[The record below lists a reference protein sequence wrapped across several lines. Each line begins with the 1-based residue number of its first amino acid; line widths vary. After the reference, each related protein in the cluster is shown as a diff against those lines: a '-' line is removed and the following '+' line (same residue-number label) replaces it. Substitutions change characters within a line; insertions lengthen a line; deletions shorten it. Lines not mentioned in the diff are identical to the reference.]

1 MSAAAPTRDGAA
13 RARRWLA
20 MGLVAAAAFVWMRP
34 GQSGLPAGT
43 IAPSFTVSTADGAR
57 FSLDAQRGHT
67 VVLAFWAT
75 WCPACRAEAH
85 DLAAVERSLAPRGD
99 SVVALS
105 VDTLPL
111 ARVAAEATSLG
122 MPSRVALAASEV
134 TTRFAVALLP
144 TTFVIA
150 PSGAIAH
157 VFAGGATSAEILA
170 AVDAAERSAP

>member
-1 MSAAAPTRDGAA
+1 MSAAAPTRDGGA
-13 RARRWLA
+13 RVRRWLA
-20 MGLVAAAAFVWMRP
+20 MGLVAVAAFAWMRP
-34 GQSGLPAGT
+34 GQSGLPEGAA
-43 IAPSFTVSTADGAR
+43 APAFTVTTAEGAS
-57 FSLDAQRGHT
+57 FSLDEQRGHT

-85 DLAAVERSLAPRGD
+85 DLAAVEQELAPRGD

-111 ARVAAEATSLG
+111 ARVAAEAVALG

-134 TTRFAVALLP
+134 STSFAVALLP

-157 VFAGGATSAEILA
+157 VFAGSATREEILA

>member
-1 MSAAAPTRDGAA
+1 M
-13 RARRWLA
+13 RRWLA
-20 MGLVAAAAFVWMRP
+20 VGLVAAAAFAWTQP
-34 GQSGLPAGT
+34 GHSGLPQGT
-43 IAPSFTVSTADGAR
+43 VAPSFVVTTGDGAR
-57 FSLDAQRGHT
+57 FSLDEQRGHT

-85 DLAAVERSLAPRGD
+85 DLAAVEHALAPRGD

-111 ARVAAEATSLG
+111 ARVTAEAVELG
-122 MPSRVALAASEV
+122 MPSRVGVAASEIS
-134 TTRFAVALLP
+134 TSFAVALLP

-157 VFAGGATSAEILA
+157 VFAGGATSEEILA